1 MNVQVGQELI
11 PLKKG
16 PITAEHLRL
25 YAEVSGDFNPIHLD
39 PQFALEAGYPSVI
52 AHGMLS
58 MAFLADG
65 IRKNFPEKNFQ
76 VEEFSARFKKVTFP
90 GDVLTIRCKVK
101 AIDLSGEITLQIWAE
116 NQKSEVTTQGE
127 ARVKPLAASG
137 AMC

>member
-16 PITAEHLRL
+16 PITVEQLRL

-39 PQFALEAGYPSVI
+39 PQFAQEAGYPSVI

-65 IRKNFPEKNFQ
+65 IRKHFPEANFQ
-76 VEEFSARFKKVTFP
+76 VEQFSARFKKVTFP

-101 AIDLSGEITLQIWAE
+101 AIELSGAITLQVWAE

-127 ARVKPLAASG
+127 CQVKPLAAGS